1 MAGNK
6 VATGGNGG
14 KQVNPKTPN
23 PKSSKPPKKRKK
35 KAAPRPKP
43 KNQETMIATG
53 GRGGQRKRKGTG

>member
-14 KQVNPKTPN
+14 KQGNPKTPK
-23 PKSSKPPKKRKK
+23 PKTPK
-35 KAAPRPKP
+35 PRPKKP
-43 KNQETMIATG
+43 KPKPKKQETMIATG